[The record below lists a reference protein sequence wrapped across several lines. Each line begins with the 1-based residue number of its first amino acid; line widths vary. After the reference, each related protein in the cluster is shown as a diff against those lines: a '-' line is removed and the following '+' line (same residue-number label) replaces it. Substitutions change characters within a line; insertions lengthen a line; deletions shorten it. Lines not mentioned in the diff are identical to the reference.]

1 MEPKV
6 PDLYEFLAEA
16 ELQQYYNSLKNELKI
31 TNVTHLKYATDEDL
45 RQVSGLSRPEI
56 RRLRKFYEKYYPH
69 GYLNKI
75 RRLLQPPRKDE
86 PCAGS
91 PTASCVEPIKACP
104 SPSKIPNN
112 KHIIP
117 PDAICVNKQLG
128 TGEFGI
134 VQQGVWTNGSE
145 RIQVAI
151 KCLCR
156 ERMQSNPMEFLKEAA
171 MMHSI
176 EHENIVRLYGVV
188 LDTESLMLVTE
199 LAHLRSLLECL
210 KDPGLRVSFLTVPT
224 LCEFAQQICNG
235 MMYLETKRFIHRDL
249 AARNILVFS
258 KNKVKISDFGLS
270 RALGVGKDY
279 YQTNFNVNLKLPIA
293 WCAPECIN
301 FLRFTHASDV
311 WAYGVCLWEIFSY
324 GFQPWA
330 ALTGHQI
337 LEAIDEPHYQRLEK
351 PECCPKEYYSLMLK
365 CWQHDATKRPRFN
378 EIFQLLPDMKPEQLK
393 TIVAQSE
400 SKKDYLMY
408 RQGEIIT
415 VLEKCNSSPYW
426 KGVLNSGK
434 TGLFN
439 PAFTVAYLDSL
450 PSSVNRDSFSRTAE
464 RSSKRKIRTD
474 MISGPQNDLK
484 HTGHVGIDGVSFGD
498 VAFLASPQN
507 LPRQIVT
514 PYKPSEDLEQT
525 PLLLPPTPTS
535 PDSIQTA
542 SGYFSETL
550 QLTGHPSFIN
560 AGENHHRS
568 NILDHNGTGPTGTNV
583 VDGLPSVSAFDF
595 RNSGFKDSNP
605 FINVDAENGDLVG
618 GGAAAATTSYNSTMG
633 ASGAAKSDGQ
643 SQHEYHE
650 ISDDDMA
657 TDKVFDQ
664 GPSLMDEMEHVFKS
678 MSTISEQD
686 GGQHPLGSPDGA
698 ENTNIRNELAEL
710 SSKLCRKN
718 SSSTTTS
725 SSTLGNSK
733 AAGKSKSKKTSTVK
747 PISVKDE
754 KLLNQVIEMANEIS
768 AKSMTDLVSD
778 SNQQTSSPKRKFS
791 FRFPHIHNVVG
802 GGGGGDGSGL
812 RGSGTS
818 NGGGGAHAG
827 THLQSHTSGLGSL
840 HGGTG
845 GGSSLHSMSRSLLQ
859 DKDHGSAQ
867 SSSSSSSAMMG
878 QHHAL
883 SGNATLG
890 GAYREKRNFSQEVN
904 NVPDLQRYRSL
915 TGIDESYPNSDI
927 RIPLFDKES
936 SDFCFKKSREL
947 LSKHPFGSHLL
958 SSGSAGDGSSPLG
971 HTKGSPDVSSPGAG
985 LVVIGNERRHRTLDK
1000 RTRDLIGENLLD
1012 IEKTLNALNLDF
1024 LQTYHELEKADSAET
1039 LFAECYSS
1047 MLGTSSAS
1055 STVSARQYQKSPPPA
1070 GGLIRNASID
1080 SNSRISGAL
1089 SEKGS
1094 GSGGS
1099 GSLTGKS
1106 PPKLA
1111 MGSRYGEL
1119 NGSGLPSPK
1128 GLQQDGSHGGK
1139 YGIRDFKF
1147 RSFDARSK
1155 ERSDYYNFK
1164 NEYLSELTRK
1174 QQNQVLQRQLGIATD
1189 SKQQQQQQT
1198 INQLYQ
1204 IYSTPMQGR
1213 KFEDIGGIVPTTPS
1227 SAVRQRSLSFTE
1239 NYELKP
1245 DVGLRVEQQQQQQ
1258 QQQQQ
1263 KQQQSHLMSA
1273 AGSTRNV
1280 ITYKPKSIRAR
1291 NLRRLSYNPI
1301 NMVDS
1306 SSSSS
1311 ESELD
1316 RQLAHSEC
1324 DIRSRL
1330 HNSTN
1335 TTRRRRQYMNRK
1347 SNSNSASSQ
1356 DKLYGSNASIKSA
1369 PQYNYHSDRRQYFNH
1384 YPAGPFHYT
1393 DDYAAIG
1400 DNDDDPESIYDFG
1413 LRQLAPS
1420 LGKKSS
1426 STSTGVEATGVG
1438 AAIPPVPSSAPAQ
1451 LTSGVGTPHA
1461 VSKYGAASSKE
1472 SVAFSNKMLE
1482 RDYLYSEF
1490 DVSKLTGKS
1499 PTTQSY
1505 FPASSNVAPQPT
1517 SQSTIVGTG
1526 TTTQPAGKTA
1536 AAVQMKK
1543 PQPQPAFQW
1552 PEKIHGALVKHNDML
1567 WRQQSA
1573 AREQQP
1579 SVAAPQS
1586 TVGYGGATANERHFS
1601 SDTSSTE
1608 TDSIDFRRT
1617 DCLPLMPPS
1626 PAPTITE
1633 EARIAYKSLVEN
1645 PGSTTSGIVHIAS
1658 SSGPS
1663 SASAGVG
1670 GFSSST
1676 LPRAKLTNSLSFA
1689 SASFRFKDIDCCSPP
1704 TEQAPK
1710 SPEIDLLDVTTDP
1723 DFEGTTTNPLRMLRS
1738 KQFPIMT
1745 RSMTTKGKLA
1755 MGQTEH
1761 QQHHSMAEEQQGGK
1775 ADSPSYL
1782 TSPEYTYNN
1791 ALVVPV
1797 GSEQQNVGKPS
1808 PIAMF
1813 VTPGE
1818 STSAT
1823 EAGGNH
1829 NPIPLPPRD
1838 RNKTIPVNQKR
1849 HVRKY
1854 PLIIP
1859 ATGVQRT
1866 LNRVTQTTPVDEKP
1880 SDDSHGRSP
1889 FLPSSSTGPSETNL
1903 IGGEAIIA
1911 ERHQQQ
1917 QQQQRA
1923 QDDDDDQATT
1933 SNLDV
1938 ALHKSLESMKLT
1950 ELNKDAGSEALTTSS
1965 TGPGTTDIVPKQ
1977 HGASFAREFLEN
1989 NFPNVTEL
1997 DVEFKSRAYQAAT
2010 TRGTTSP
2017 VGPPPTPATT
2027 TTTLPATIP
2036 AESAILTR
2044 RRTASDASGSH
2055 PRRQPP
2061 PPPPPP
2067 PLTSPPIL
2075 LAPRDPTYEN
2085 LDIFQTHSR
2094 HCVDTA
2100 SLHCESILENDAE
2113 AFQPAV
2119 PMASID
2125 TVDGFEVASLL
2136 FDSIQPHQP
2145 SQQPQQQQ
2153 PSNSLDRSKPPA
2165 GGVTPVTETVE
2176 PTVAVK
2182 PHHTADGE
2190 LIKSINF
2197 VSCEDLLEFAEKPK
2211 GRARGLESDEVR
2223 IMSKVLGKKPS
2234 PEQCLLTLEFIDWD
2248 IHKAIKL
2255 CKLQAILESYNLS
2268 LPECR
2273 EALQTYDWDLHTTAL
2288 KLKGGGK

>member
-86 PCAGS
+86 PGAGS

-393 TIVAQSE
+393 TIVSQSE

-415 VLEKCNSSPYW
+415 VLEKCSSSPYW

-550 QLTGHPSFIN
+550 QLTAHPSFIN
-560 AGENHHRS
+560 VGENHHRS
-568 NILDHNGTGPTGTNV
+568 NMLDHNGASHTGGSANV

-618 GGAAAATTSYNSTMG
+618 GGATAAAGSYNSTMG

-686 GGQHPLGSPDGA
+686 GGGQHSLGSPDGA
-698 ENTNIRNELAEL
+698 ENTNIRNELTEL

-802 GGGGGDGSGL
+802 GGGGDGSGL
-812 RGSGTS
+812 RGSGAS
-818 NGGGGAHAG
+818 NGSGSTHAS
-827 THLQSHTSGLGSL
+827 THHQSHTSGLGSL

-878 QHHAL
+878 QHHTL

-890 GAYREKRNFSQEVN
+890 SAYREKRNFSQEVS
-904 NVPDLQRYRSL
+904 NVPDLQS
-915 TGIDESYPNSDI
+915 
-927 RIPLFDKES
+927 
-936 SDFCFKKSREL
+936 
-947 LSKHPFGSHLL
+947 
-958 SSGSAGDGSSPLG
+958 
-971 HTKGSPDVSSPGAG
+971 
-985 LVVIGNERRHRTLDK
+985 
-1000 RTRDLIGENLLD
+1000 
-1012 IEKTLNALNLDF
+1012 
-1024 LQTYHELEKADSAET
+1024 
-1039 LFAECYSS
+1039 
-1047 MLGTSSAS
+1047 
-1055 STVSARQYQKSPPPA
+1055 
-1070 GGLIRNASID
+1070 
-1080 SNSRISGAL
+1080 
-1089 SEKGS
+1089 
-1094 GSGGS
+1094 
-1099 GSLTGKS
+1099 
-1106 PPKLA
+1106 
-1111 MGSRYGEL
+1111 
-1119 NGSGLPSPK
+1119 
-1128 GLQQDGSHGGK
+1128 
-1139 YGIRDFKF
+1139 
-1147 RSFDARSK
+1147 
-1155 ERSDYYNFK
+1155 
-1164 NEYLSELTRK
+1164 
-1174 QQNQVLQRQLGIATD
+1174 
-1189 SKQQQQQQT
+1189 
-1198 INQLYQ
+1198 
-1204 IYSTPMQGR
+1204 
-1213 KFEDIGGIVPTTPS
+1213 
-1227 SAVRQRSLSFTE
+1227 
-1239 NYELKP
+1239 
-1245 DVGLRVEQQQQQQ
+1245 
-1258 QQQQQ
+1258 
-1263 KQQQSHLMSA
+1263 
-1273 AGSTRNV
+1273 
-1280 ITYKPKSIRAR
+1280 
-1291 NLRRLSYNPI
+1291 
-1301 NMVDS
+1301 
-1306 SSSSS
+1306 
-1311 ESELD
+1311 
-1316 RQLAHSEC
+1316 
-1324 DIRSRL
+1324 
-1330 HNSTN
+1330 
-1335 TTRRRRQYMNRK
+1335 
-1347 SNSNSASSQ
+1347 
-1356 DKLYGSNASIKSA
+1356 
-1369 PQYNYHSDRRQYFNH
+1369 
-1384 YPAGPFHYT
+1384 
-1393 DDYAAIG
+1393 
-1400 DNDDDPESIYDFG
+1400 
-1413 LRQLAPS
+1413 
-1420 LGKKSS
+1420 
-1426 STSTGVEATGVG
+1426 
-1438 AAIPPVPSSAPAQ
+1438 
-1451 LTSGVGTPHA
+1451 
-1461 VSKYGAASSKE
+1461 
-1472 SVAFSNKMLE
+1472 
-1482 RDYLYSEF
+1482 
-1490 DVSKLTGKS
+1490 
-1499 PTTQSY
+1499 
-1505 FPASSNVAPQPT
+1505 
-1517 SQSTIVGTG
+1517 
-1526 TTTQPAGKTA
+1526 
-1536 AAVQMKK
+1536 
-1543 PQPQPAFQW
+1543 
-1552 PEKIHGALVKHNDML
+1552 
-1567 WRQQSA
+1567 
-1573 AREQQP
+1573 
-1579 SVAAPQS
+1579 
-1586 TVGYGGATANERHFS
+1586 
-1601 SDTSSTE
+1601 
-1608 TDSIDFRRT
+1608 
-1617 DCLPLMPPS
+1617 
-1626 PAPTITE
+1626 TITE

-1645 PGSTTSGIVHIAS
+1645 PGSSTSGIVHIAS
-1658 SSGPS
+1658 GAS
-1663 SASAGVG
+1663 SASGGHLAAGVG
-1670 GFSSST
+1670 GFNSST

-1704 TEQAPK
+1704 TEPAPK
-1710 SPEIDLLDVTTDP
+1710 SPEIDLLDVTGGP
-1723 DFEGTTTNPLRMLRS
+1723 DFEGTSTNPLRMLRS
-1738 KQFPIMT
+1738 KQFPIMA
-1745 RSMTTKGKLA
+1745 RSMVTKSKLA
-1755 MGQTEH
+1755 MGQTDHQH
-1761 QQHHSMAEEQQGGK
+1761 QQQPMVEEQQASK

-1797 GSEQQNVGKPS
+1797 GSEQNVGKPS

-1818 STSAT
+1818 STTAA
-1823 EAGGNH
+1823 EGNH

-1880 SDDSHGRSP
+1880 TDDSHGRSP
-1889 FLPSSSTGPSETNL
+1889 FLPSSSSTGPTESNLL
-1903 IGGEAIIA
+1903 IGGDANIA
-1911 ERHQQQ
+1911 ERHQQH
-1917 QQQQRA
+1917 QRP
-1923 QDDDDDQATT
+1923 QDDDDDDDDQATT

-1938 ALHKSLESMKLT
+1938 ALHKSLETMKLT
-1950 ELNKDAGSEALTTSS
+1950 ELNKDAGSEVLMATS
-1965 TGPGTTDIVPKQ
+1965 TAGPGTDAVPKQ
-1977 HGASFAREFLEN
+1977 HAAAFAREFLEN

-1997 DVEFKSRAYQAAT
+1997 DVVEFKSRAHQTAAT
-2010 TRGTTSP
+2010 PLGTTSP
-2017 VGPPPTPATT
+2017 VRSPPIAATMMPTT

-2061 PPPPPP
+2061 PPPPPAA
-2067 PLTSPPIL
+2067 LTSPPIL
-2075 LAPRDPTYEN
+2075 LSAAPRDPTYEN

-2113 AFQPAV
+2113 AFQPAL
-2119 PMASID
+2119 PMATID
-2125 TVDGFEVASLL
+2125 TVDGFAVDSLL
-2136 FDSIQPHQP
+2136 FDSIQPHQ
-2145 SQQPQQQQ
+2145 QQQQQQQ
-2153 PSNSLDRSKPPA
+2153 PSSLLDRSKPTV
-2165 GGVTPVTETVE
+2165 GGVIPVTDPVE
-2176 PTVAVK
+2176 PMTAAK
-2182 PHHTADGE
+2182 PHTTDGE

-2268 LPECR
+2268 LQECR